1 MFDRRKFLTTTLG
14 AGAGLSAS
22 SLMPAWAR
30 PASAGNLGIP
40 GLQGSVFDLNIGKF
54 SHTVGGKTGMATGIN
69 GTVPGPLIRFRE
81 GDDITLNV
89 HNTLDEDTSIHWHG
103 LLVPFQMDGVPGVTF
118 PGIKPGKTFTY
129 KYSVPQSGT
138 YWYHSHSGLQE
149 QAGHYGPIIID
160 PKDADPVQYDRE
172 YVLVLSDWSFKSP
185 HEIFIE
191 LMKNP
196 EAQKFQNRTLQDFAE
211 DAKKMGFAKTFK
223 QRAMWGAMRMSSR
236 DISDVTGA
244 TYTFLI
250 NGHSTV
256 DNWNAVF
263 NPNERVRLR
272 VINASAMTIFNFR
285 IPGLPMTVVASD
297 GLNVKPIETDEFQI
311 GVAETY
317 DVVVTPTEERAYALT
332 AESIDR
338 SGQAIA
344 TLGPKSGMRAK
355 APVMREIPELTMK
368 DMGMAS
374 MMMDGMMNE
383 PDMKDM
389 EHSKMDHGNMNHAAM
404 EQTKMDHSKMG
415 HGSMQSGEMEKGG
428 MAMSGMDHGDMDM
441 MAKNHDH
448 ANGPGVT
455 FNAQNPISRLDEP
468 GTGLDNVPHRVLR
481 YTDLKSLKPNKD
493 LRRPEREMEIHLTSN
508 MERYMFSFDGV
519 QFSYIEDA
527 IKFYEGERLRMTLVN
542 DTMMNHPIHLHG
554 MFFEVVDP
562 DVDVYDGG
570 PNHQV
575 QKHTIIVMPGSK
587 VSLDISAEHVGDW
600 AFHCHLLYHMH
611 AGMMQVVSLLPKEV
625 GRPESLSEAAKDAA
639 PKMEHSNMGHSKMD
653 PSKMDPSNMDHS
665 KMNTFEMDHSKMD
678 HSKMGDTK

>member
-1 MFDRRKFLTTTLG
+1 MFDRRKFLTTSLG
-14 AGAGLSAS
+14 AGAALSAS

-30 PASAGNLGIP
+30 SASAGNLGIP
-40 GLQGSVFDLNIGKF
+40 ALQGSVFDLNIGKF
-54 SHTVGGKTGMATGIN
+54 THTVGGKTGSATGIN

-89 HNTLDEDTSIHWHG
+89 TNTLEEDTSIHWHG

-118 PGIKPGKTFTY
+118 PGIKPGTTFTY

-160 PKDADPVQYDRE
+160 PKEADPVQYDRE
-172 YVLVLSDWSFKSP
+172 YVLVLSDWTFKSP
-185 HEIFIE
+185 HEIFMG

-196 EAQKFQNRTLQDFAE
+196 EAGRFQKRTLADFAE
-211 DAKKMGFAKTFK
+211 DAKKMGFGQAFK

-236 DISDVTGA
+236 DISDVTGH

-250 NGHSTV
+250 NGHSTL
-256 DNWNAVF
+256 DNWNAIF
-263 NPNERVRLR
+263 NPGERVRLR

-285 IPGLPMTVVASD
+285 IPGLPMSVVASD
-297 GLNVKPIETDEFQI
+297 GLNVKPVETDEFQI

-317 DVVVTPTEERAYALT
+317 DVIVAPKEARAYALT

-344 TLGPKSGMRAK
+344 TLGPQPGMRAQ
-355 APVMREIPELTMK
+355 APKMREIPNLTMT
-368 DMGMAS
+368 DMGMGS
-374 MMMDGMMNE
+374 MTMGGS
-383 PDMKDM
+383 DMKMAGMTMSGMKDGPQM
-389 EHSKMDHGNMNHAAM
+389 EG
-404 EQTKMDHSKMG
+404 MDHSKMG
-415 HGSMQSGEMEKGG
+415 HGKMKSDTMTMGDMKME
-428 MAMSGMDHGDMDM
+428 GMDHGNMNHGKMASDKMNMGGMDHGNMDM

-455 FNAQNPISRLDEP
+455 FNAQNPISRINEP
-468 GTGLDNVPHRVLR
+468 GTGLENVPHRVLR
-481 YTDLKSLKPNKD
+481 YTDLKSLAPNKD
-493 LRRPEREMEIHLTSN
+493 LRPPEREMEIHLTSN

-519 QFSYIEDA
+519 QFSYVKDA
-527 IKFYEGERLRMTLVN
+527 IKFYEGERLRLTLVN

-554 MFFEVVDP
+554 MFFEVVNP
-562 DVDVYDGG
+562 DVDVYRGG

-575 QKHTIIVMPGSK
+575 QKHTILVKPGSK

-611 AGMMQVVSLLPKEV
+611 AGMMQVVSLLPKEA
-625 GRPESLSEAAKDAA
+625 GRPESMAMAAEDAE
-639 PKMEHSNMGHSKMD
+639 PKMDHSEMDHSQMGHSKM
-653 PSKMDPSNMDHS
+653 
-665 KMNTFEMDHSKMD
+665 
-678 HSKMGDTK
+678 GDMK

>member
-1 MFDRRKFLTTTLG
+1 MFDRRKFLTTTIG
-14 AGAGLSAS
+14 AGTALGAS
-22 SLMPAWAR
+22 SLMPAWAK
-30 PASAGNLGIP
+30 PASAGNMGIAA
-40 GLQGSVFDLNIGKF
+40 LQGSQFDLNIGKF
-54 SHTVGGKTGMATGIN
+54 THTVSGKTGKAVGIN

-89 HNTLDEDTSIHWHG
+89 TNNLAEDTSIHWHG

-160 PKDADPVQYDRE
+160 PKDADPVEYDRE

-185 HEIFIE
+185 HQIFTE

-196 EAQKFQNRTLQDFAE
+196 EAQKFQNRTLQDFADTADE
-211 DAKKMGFAKTFK
+211 VGLVEAFK
-223 QRAMWGAMRMSSR
+223 RRSMWGGMRMSSR

-250 NGHSTV
+250 NGHSTL

-263 NPNERVRLR
+263 NPGERVRLR

-285 IPGLPMTVVASD
+285 IPGLPMSVVAAD
-297 GLNVKPIETDEFQI
+297 GLNVRPVETDEFQI

-317 DVVVTPTEERAYALT
+317 DVVVTPEEPRAYALT

-344 TLGPKSGMRAK
+344 TLGPQPGMRAQTP
-355 APVMREIPELTMK
+355 AMRKIPELTMK

-374 MMMDGMMNE
+374 MMMEQEKMKSSKEMGAMDHSQMN
-383 PDMKDM
+383 
-389 EHSKMDHGNMNHAAM
+389 HSKMNHDEMKSSNMGAKHKNTEGMA
-404 EQTKMDHSKMG
+404 
-415 HGSMQSGEMEKGG
+415 KGG
-428 MAMSGMDHGDMDM
+428 MAMSGMDHGNMNM

-455 FNAQNPISRLDEP
+455 FNAQNPISRLHEP
-468 GTGLDNVPHRVLR
+468 GTGLENVPHRVLR
-481 YTDLKSLKPNKD
+481 YTDLKSLTPNKD
-493 LRRPEREMEIHLTSN
+493 LRPPEREMEIHLTSN

-519 QFSYIEDA
+519 QFSYVKEA
-527 IKFYEGERLRMTLVN
+527 IKFYEGERLRVTLVN

-554 MFFEVVDP
+554 MFFEVVNP
-562 DVDVYDGG
+562 DVDVYHDG

-575 QKHTIIVMPGSK
+575 QKHTILVMPGSK
-587 VSLDISAEHVGDW
+587 VSLDITAEHVGDW

-611 AGMMQVVSLLPKEV
+611 AGMMHVVSLLPKEA
-625 GRPESLSEAAKDAA
+625 GRPESVAEAVQD
-639 PKMEHSNMGHSKMD
+639 SKQ
-653 PSKMDPSNMDHS
+653 K
-665 KMNTFEMDHSKMD
+665 MDHSKMD
-678 HSKMGDTK
+678 HSKMGHSQMDHSKVGEEK